1 MTVKHPN
8 PYYDDSY
15 AVNSANLGPYGDA
28 IMTELLPAVEAKY
41 RGIGQGWARA
51 TYGGS
56 TGGWEAFAIQ
66 ILYPDDFN
74 YAAVACPDPIAFT
87 SYTTV
92 DLYEDKNAYYY
103 DSPFKKTARPGY
115 RDHYSGTAVVP
126 GTSTVTY
133 GSPKGQ
139 VRRPRSHE
147 SPPPRAAAAT

>member
-1 MTVKHPN
+1 MQV
-8 PYYDDSY
+8 
-15 AVNSANLGPYGDA
+15 
-28 IMTELLPAVEAKY
+28 
-41 RGIGQGWARA
+41 
-51 TYGGS
+51 
-56 TGGWEAFAIQ
+56 
-66 ILYPDDFN
+66 LYPDDFN

-139 VRRPRSHE
+139 VTRCSHCHPHRLLHHRHLHLN
-147 SPPPRAAAAT
+147 PPFPPDDGDD